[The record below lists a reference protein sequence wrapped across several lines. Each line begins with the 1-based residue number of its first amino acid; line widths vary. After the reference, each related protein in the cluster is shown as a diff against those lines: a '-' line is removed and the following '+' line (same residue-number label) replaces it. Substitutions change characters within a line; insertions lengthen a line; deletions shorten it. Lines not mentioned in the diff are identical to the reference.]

1 VSYAWDRSGTLE
13 RREGGGVIWRG
24 EGVRTSRPLV
34 VERERQNL
42 LGEQRTEVQEIPTEP
57 LVADVDGDGVDE
69 VLTVV
74 SDRAPLGSLGRLRA
88 FRGGSYRLLV
98 AEGRGL
104 AERARSVLLGR
115 FATAVALYDVDGDG
129 RPEAV
134 MSVVI
139 RRRSGV
145 SAGRSTLVVLDP
157 MTGDLSPLGRPPATA
172 DGGGTR

>member
-1 VSYAWDRSGTLE
+1 
-13 RREGGGVIWRG
+13 
-24 EGVRTSRPLV
+24 
-34 VERERQNL
+34 
-42 LGEQRTEVQEIPTEP
+42 
-57 LVADVDGDGVDE
+57 
-69 VLTVV
+69 
-74 SDRAPLGSLGRLRA
+74 
-88 FRGGSYRLLV
+88 
-98 AEGRGL
+98 
-104 AERARSVLLGR
+104 VLLGR